1 MTISELIEALEK
13 IKEKHGDLDVMFDS
27 PYSRFFGV
35 EDIDTV
41 KAEELIYESSYWIAR
56 IGWSGIE

>member
-1 MTISELIEALEK
+1 MTISELVEALEK
-13 IKEKHGDLDVMFDS
+13 IKDKEGDIDVMFDS
-27 PYSRFFGV
+27 PLSRMNV

-41 KAEELIYESSYWIAR
+41 EVDEFYSGSKYKFVR

>member
-13 IKEKHGDLDVMFDS
+13 IKEEYGDLDVMFDS
-27 PYSRFFGV
+27 PNTRFAGV
-35 EDIDTV
+35 EDIDYV
-41 KAEELIYESSYWIAR
+41 KAEELFYESNFWIVR